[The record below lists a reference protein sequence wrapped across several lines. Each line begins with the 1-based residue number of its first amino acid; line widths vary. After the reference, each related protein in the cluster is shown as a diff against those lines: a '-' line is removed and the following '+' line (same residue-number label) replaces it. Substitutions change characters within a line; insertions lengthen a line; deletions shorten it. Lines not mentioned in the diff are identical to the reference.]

1 MSANFGCLTP
11 MINVADADATIDW
24 YVSIGF
30 EVIDTYEEEGEV
42 NWAFLKR
49 GGAALMVNKRDLSP
63 GATVG
68 VNLYLDVD
76 DVDAL
81 WADLKDR
88 VTVSEAITD
97 QFYGMRDFW
106 IEDPNGT
113 VLGFGQKIAKPVA

>member
-1 MSANFGCLTP
+1 MPANFGCLTP

-49 GGAALMVNKRDLSP
+49 GGAALMVNKRDLTP
-63 GATVG
+63 GSTVG
-68 VNLYLDVD
+68 VNLYIDVD

-113 VLGFGQKIAKPVA
+113 IVGFGQQIAKPVE